1 LTNPLPAVEVLLATC
16 NGERFLREQID
27 SILAQDYE
35 NTRILVRDDGSTDS
49 TVAILTEY
57 EQRFPGRFR
66 VMPPGTPTGS
76 ARDNFLLLMKES
88 TAEHICFADQDDVWL
103 GEKVSQTI
111 QAMEE
116 LEARWGRNVPLLVF
130 TDLRVV
136 DEKLAMLHNSFW
148 EHMAIQPERIDRL
161 AKLLVQSVVTGCTA
175 MINRPLLELS
185 LRMPKEASMHDR
197 WFALLASVLGKSSAV
212 KAQTVLYRQHDRNV
226 LGTGHRND
234 GTGAGKR
241 TKSFLEQVR
250 EFLDLR
256 SHVFQW
262 KASQRQAASLLRLHG
277 AELPAAKREL
287 VSAYLQ
293 CETGKSRVIRIST
306 LLRYGFYYEGLL
318 PNLRT
323 VAYLWKMDVGE
334 HDPR

>member
-1 LTNPLPAVEVLLATC
+1 MNQLPAVEVLLATY

-35 NTRILVRDDGSTDS
+35 NIRILARDDGSTDS

-57 EQRFPGRFR
+57 EKQFPGRFR
-66 VMPPGTPTGS
+66 VMPAGTPTGN

-103 GEKVSQTI
+103 RDKVSRTT
-111 QAMEE
+111 QAMEV
-116 LEARWGRNVPLLVF
+116 LEGKWGTNIPLLVF

-136 DEKLAMLHNSFW
+136 DENLDVLHDSFW
-148 EHMAIQPERIDRL
+148 KLMAIDPDRIDSF

-185 LRMPKEASMHDR
+185 LCTPKEASMHDR
-197 WFALLASVLGKSSAV
+197 WIALLASVFGKSSAV
-212 KAQTVLYRQHDRNV
+212 EAQTVLYRQHGRNV
-226 LGTGHRND
+226 LGTGDRND
-234 GTGAGKR
+234 SVGAEKR
-241 TKSFLEQVR
+241 SRSLIEKVR
-250 EFLDLR
+250 QFRDGD

-262 KASQRQAASLLRLHG
+262 RASQRQAASLLRLHG
-277 AELPAAKREL
+277 AVLPAKKRDIIN
-287 VSAYLQ
+287 AYLR
-293 CETGKSRVIRIST
+293 CETSKSRIIRVAT
-306 LLRYGFYYEGLL
+306 LIRYGFYYEGLL

-323 VAYLWKMDVGE
+323 VAHLWKMEVNE
-334 HDPR
+334 TEPR